1 MFTSIKY
8 TPKFINPGS
17 FASRTGKIFK
27 KASCINKPINKTYS
41 TPGYFGKSRNVR
53 EYSVSKASSN
63 TNSISNTSSNTSSKA
78 KFPLNENYY
87 SGKSVLITGGGTG
100 LGKSMADQFYNLGAN
115 VIICSRNESVLN
127 ATAKELTTA
136 SNSNK
141 IISKQLDVR
150 NSDKVQELNDWL
162 YDNALFPDI
171 IINNAAAN
179 FLAKS
184 ETLTPNAWNTI
195 IDIVLRG
202 TINMTSIFGK
212 KMIETGRE
220 GTFINISTT
229 YADTG
234 SAFVVPSGVAKAGC
248 NNLIRSLAS
257 EWGSY
262 RIRFVGVAPGPIY
275 TDGAF
280 SRIDPDGRLTEDLV
294 KRLPLGRLPTKT
306 EFANF
311 ISYLASDYAKPINGE
326 IINYDGGETAL
337 NRGEFN
343 SLLSLSN
350 AEWDSFHSKL

>member
-1 MFTSIKY
+1 MFTSMKNS
-8 TPKFINPGS
+8 PKFIKS
-17 FASRTGKIFK
+17 CSIASRAGVIFK
-27 KASCINKPINKTYS
+27 NTPQPIKSTNRKYS

-53 EYSVSKASSN
+53 EYSVSKANASVSVSANN
-63 TNSISNTSSNTSSKA
+63 TNKS
-78 KFPLNENYY
+78 FPLNENYY
-87 SGKSVLITGGGTG
+87 TGKSVLITGGGTG

-127 ATAKELTTA
+127 ATAKELTNA

-141 IISKQLDVR
+141 IIYKQLDVR
-150 NSDKVQELNDWL
+150 DSAKVQELNDWL

-171 IINNAAAN
+171 VINNAAAN

-202 TINMTSIFGK
+202 TINMTSVFGK

-294 KRLPLGRLPTKT
+294 KRLPLGRLPTKS
-306 EFANF
+306 EFAHF

-350 AEWDSFHSKL
+350 DDWDSFHSKL